1 VGVLFEV
8 NVSDKTTDNT
18 RYVPLIH
25 PGHGGTVK
33 VPVSERHNGGK
44 GIEFYRAK
52 GFKTLEEHAK
62 DVELEKLRADA
73 ATKKKGQG

>member
-1 VGVLFEV
+1 
-8 NVSDKTTDNT
+8 VSDKIIDNT
-18 RYVPLIH
+18 KYIPLVH

-33 VPVSERHNGGK
+33 VPCSERHNGGK

-73 ATKKKGQG
+73 AKRSR